1 MTKRQSATGSRNV
14 FKDIGV
20 TNAEEHLV
28 KGQLVSKI
36 DSIMKRR
43 RLKQTEAASLLRIKV
58 STLD

>member
-20 TNAEEHLV
+20 PNAEEHLV